1 MRRREFVRMLGAAAV
16 VGPLTARAQEP
27 GRIYRLGSLSHISRS
42 AAFYLALF
50 EGLKTRGFVE
60 GQNLLTD
67 PKGHGLR
74 TEQLE
79 EHASEIVKVQVDVIY
94 CGGDAAIRTA
104 QAATRTIPIYAI
116 TDDLI
121 SSGFVQS
128 LAKPEGNTTGMSI
141 LATELD
147 GKRQEIL
154 MEAVPGLRRMAA
166 LAEATA
172 TSLRRLEQLKEAAR
186 IRGVELLSYQVSNP
200 EEIARAI
207 DAAKSSN
214 SDALNVMASPFL
226 FANRQTIYERAAK
239 LGLPAMYQ
247 WPEMAKEGGLIAYGP
262 QLPALFRDVAAR
274 QLAEL
279 LGGAKVVNVP
289 VEQPTKF
296 DLAINLKAAKALGI
310 NIPNSMRSP
319 TR

>member
-154 MEAVPGLRRMAA
+154 MEAVPGLAA
-166 LAEATA
+166 WPPLPRPQPLHCA
-172 TSLRRLEQLKEAAR
+172 
-186 IRGVELLSYQVSNP
+186 G
-200 EEIARAI
+200 
-207 DAAKSSN
+207 SN
-214 SDALNVMASPFL
+214 S
-226 FANRQTIYERAAK
+226 
-239 LGLPAMYQ
+239 
-247 WPEMAKEGGLIAYGP
+247 
-262 QLPALFRDVAAR
+262 
-274 QLAEL
+274 
-279 LGGAKVVNVP
+279 
-289 VEQPTKF
+289 
-296 DLAINLKAAKALGI
+296 
-310 NIPNSMRSP
+310 
-319 TR
+319 

>member
-154 MEAVPGLRRMAA
+154 MEAVPGIRRMAA

>member
-289 VEQPTKF
+289 VEQPTRF

>member
-1 MRRREFVRMLGAAAV
+1 
-16 VGPLTARAQEP
+16 
-27 GRIYRLGSLSHISRS
+27 LSHISRS

>member
-1 MRRREFVRMLGAAAV
+1 
-16 VGPLTARAQEP
+16 
-27 GRIYRLGSLSHISRS
+27 
-42 AAFYLALF
+42 
-50 EGLKTRGFVE
+50 
-60 GQNLLTD
+60 
-67 PKGHGLR
+67 
-74 TEQLE
+74 
-79 EHASEIVKVQVDVIY
+79 
-94 CGGDAAIRTA
+94 
-104 QAATRTIPIYAI
+104 
-116 TDDLI
+116 
-121 SSGFVQS
+121 
-128 LAKPEGNTTGMSI
+128 MSI

-214 SDALNVMASPFL
+214 SDALNVIASPFL